1 MGARW
6 TTLGGPAV
14 MNASMAWRIL
24 VAPTCFKENLP
35 MEQVAAAMARGVRR
49 GLPEAHIAELPLSD
63 GGEGFTRM
71 LARATGGSVS
81 RVRVR
86 GPLGAPVQADLANL
100 GGHAE
105 RTMAL
110 EIAGAAG
117 LRLVP
122 EAQRDPLAASSYG
135 VGELLRA
142 ALDAGAEHI
151 IVGCGDGGI
160 CDGGTGMARALGVRF
175 VDTSGVELPDRPDAL
190 QRLHAV
196 DVSKRDPRLERA
208 QVEVACNLH
217 GLLTGP
223 DSTAKVYGP
232 QKGADA
238 EAVAVLDACM
248 ERLAGVIRNDLGVDV
263 ARLPGAGAAGG
274 MGAAFHA
281 LLGAEL
287 RWRYDVIFRYIDVD
301 AQVRESDLVLT
312 GEGTIDAR
320 TPLGKL
326 PCEIGRRGA
335 RHGVPVVA
343 LAGQLGQGAHLALE
357 EGLTAC
363 FAIADGPLTPAQ
375 SMERSEELLARAT
388 EAVARL
394 FAARR
399 MSSPRTRGGDDE
411 R

>member
-1 MGARW
+1 
-6 TTLGGPAV
+6 V
-14 MNASMAWRIL
+14 INASMGLRIL
-24 VAPTCFKENLP
+24 VAPTCFKENLS
-35 MEQVAAAMARGVRR
+35 MEQVAAAMVRGVRR
-49 GLPEAHIAELPLSD
+49 ACSDADITELALSD

-71 LARATGGSVS
+71 LARATGGSVL

-86 GPLGAPVQADLANL
+86 GPLGAPVDADIANL
-100 GGHAE
+100 GEHAE

-122 EAQRDPLAASSYG
+122 REERAPLAASSYG
-135 VGELLRA
+135 VGELLGA
-142 ALDAGAEHI
+142 VLDAGAEHV
-151 IVGCGDGGI
+151 IVGCGDGGT

-175 VDTSGVELPDRPDAL
+175 VDASGADLPDRPDAL

-196 DVSKRDPRLERA
+196 DVSQRDPRLDRTRI
-208 QVEVACNLH
+208 EVACNLH

-238 EAVAVLDACM
+238 QAVAILDACM
-248 ERLAGVIRNDLGVDV
+248 ERLAEVIQREMGVDV

-301 AQVRESDLVLT
+301 AHVRASDLVLT

-326 PCEIGRRGA
+326 PCEIGRRGT

-357 EGLTAC
+357 QGLTAC
-363 FAIADGPLTPAQ
+363 FAIADGPMTAAQ
-375 SMERSEELLARAT
+375 SMERAEDLLARAT
-388 EAVARL
+388 EAVVCV
-394 FAARR
+394 FAAGGLPN
-399 MSSPRTRGGDDE
+399 PRARGGRDE
-411 R
+411 H